1 MGICVPEKTLHE
13 AWRRADNQRSVFGT
27 AGGEQYRVLY
37 SGMPGGSFGPD
48 FRDAVLE
55 AVNGSELQGDVEI
68 HREAPE
74 WYAHGHNGDDRYG
87 RVIFH
92 LVGSDSDSRV
102 DTLNS
107 LGMAVPEASIG
118 NFIDEAERHVFKDG
132 ARRSVHELGHE
143 SERVWVDQWLDAA
156 GDERFALKM
165 NSARIDIES
174 LGPDLA
180 LQLAVFECLGY
191 PRNRHAFRH
200 LAKRLPWAFLA
211 GLAFREGHCEASD
224 EERIEALLY
233 WAAGFGERPHWVPV
247 GRLIGDAPEWVAAA
261 GRPANRI
268 ENRLAAAARIVVNW
282 QRVGGPVRHALDVLR
297 GSDSAISLR
306 NAYCV
311 EGGLLGTGRAGEIAV
326 NAVLPVLCAWAEAG
340 RDGQLY
346 AEVMHLYRTHPALPS
361 NSTFEEAK
369 RVLVR
374 RGVRVRKVRG
384 ARRQQ
389 GAMHIYKSMLLR
401 PRVPRQMH
409 LGRRALS
416 S

>member
-55 AVNGSELQGDVEI
+55 AADGSELQGDVEI
-68 HREAPE
+68 HREASE

-92 LVGSDSDSRV
+92 LVSSDSDSRV

-107 LGMAVPEASIG
+107 LGTAVPEASIS
-118 NFIDEAERHVFKDG
+118 NFIDEAGGHVFEDG
-132 ARRSVHELGHE
+132 TRRSGHE
-143 SERVWVDQWLDAA
+143 TECVRVDQWLDTA

-165 NSARIDIES
+165 NSARIDIAS

-191 PRNRHAFRH
+191 PRNRHPFRH

-211 GLAFREGHCEASD
+211 GLAFLEDHCRASN
-224 EERIEALLY
+224 EERAEALLR

-247 GRLIGDAPEWVAAA
+247 GRLLGDNPEWVAAA

-268 ENRLAAAARIVVNW
+268 ENRLAAAARIVAKW
-282 QRVGGPVRHALDVLR
+282 WRVGGPMRHALGALR
-297 GSDSAISLR
+297 RSDSVTSLR
-306 NAYCV
+306 DAYYV
-311 EGGLLGTGRAGEIAV
+311 EGGLLGTGRAGEIVV
-326 NAVLPVLCAWAEAG
+326 NAVLPVLCAWAEVG
-340 RDGQLY
+340 RDGELY
-346 AEVMHLYRTHPALPS
+346 AEIMHLYRTHPALPS
-361 NSTFEEAK
+361 NSAFEEAK

-374 RGVRVRKVRG
+374 RGVPMRKVRG
-384 ARRQQ
+384 ARQQQ

>member
-13 AWRRADNQRSVFGT
+13 AWRRADMKRSVFGT
-27 AGGEQYRVLY
+27 ADGEQYRVLY

-55 AVNGSELQGDVEI
+55 AVDGSELQGDVEI
-68 HREAPE
+68 HREASE
-74 WYAHGHNGDDRYG
+74 WYTHGHNGDGRYG

-107 LGMAVPEASIG
+107 LGMTVPEARIG
-118 NFIDEAERHVFKDG
+118 NFIHDAGEHVFEREV
-132 ARRSVHELGHE
+132 RRSGHE
-143 SERVWVDQWLDAA
+143 SEGVSVGDWLDAA
-156 GDERFALKM
+156 GDERFALKVK
-165 NSARIDIES
+165 SARIDMES

-211 GLAFREGHCEASD
+211 GLASFEGRYDASN
-224 EERIEALLY
+224 EERSEALLS
-233 WAAGFGERPHWVPV
+233 WAAGLGERPHWVPV
-247 GRLIGDAPEWVAAA
+247 ERLLGGPPEWVAAA

-268 ENRLAAAARIVVNW
+268 ENRLAAAARIVVKW
-282 QRVGGPVRHALDVLR
+282 WYAGGPMRHLLGALRRANSTAGLR
-297 GSDSAISLR
+297 D
-306 NAYCV
+306 AYCI
-311 EGGLLGTGRAGEIAV
+311 EGGLLGTGRAGEIVV
-326 NAVLPVLCAWAEAG
+326 NAVLPVLSAWAEVG
-340 RDGQLY
+340 RDSELY
-346 AEVMHLYRTHPALPS
+346 AETMRLYRSHPALPS
-361 NSTFEEAK
+361 NSVFEEAK
-369 RVLVR
+369 RVLLR
-374 RGVRVRKVRG
+374 RGVLVRKVRG
-384 ARRQQ
+384 ARQQQ
-389 GAMHIYKSMLLR
+389 GVMHIYKSMLLR
-401 PRVPRQMH
+401 PRVPRQMR